1 MGKRTFGPSLKG
13 GTGSSTAKPKSSEDS
28 SSLSDFVK
36 RLKEQAR
43 KDRPYLEEYRKR
55 SIEIHGNF
63 CAKCG
68 REFSG
73 KDLRLLTV
81 HHKDGNHHNNP
92 PDGSN
97 WENLCVYCH
106 EDEHSREV
114 YADSVSGLEAGA
126 EPARVQDGH
135 SKRTDGS
142 AGFNTLRDA
151 LEKAL
156 KKKKE

>member
-13 GTGSSTAKPKSSEDS
+13 GTGSPTGKPKLSENS
-28 SSLSDFVK
+28 SSLSDFVR
-36 RLKEQAR
+36 RLKEQER
-43 KDRPYLEEYRKR
+43 KDRPYLEEYRRR
-55 SIEIHGNF
+55 SLEIHGNF

-73 KDLRLLTV
+73 KDLKLLTV

-114 YADSVSGLEAGA
+114 YADSLSGLEAGA
-126 EPARVQDGH
+126 ESARVQAGQDEGRGVSDGFH
-135 SKRTDGS
+135 
-142 AGFNTLRDA
+142 TLRHA

-156 KKKKE
+156 KGKK

>member
-1 MGKRTFGPSLKG
+1 MGKRTFGPSPRG
-13 GTGSSTAKPKSSEDS
+13 GTGSSAGKSKPSGDS
-28 SSLSDFVK
+28 SSLSDFVR
-36 RLKEQAR
+36 RLKEQDR
-43 KDRPYLEEYRKR
+43 KDRPYLEEYRRR
-55 SIEIHGNF
+55 SLEIHGNF

-114 YADSVSGLEAGA
+114 YADFLAGSAEGRGPERLQGA
-126 EPARVQDGH
+126 EG
-135 SKRTDGS
+135 KRSESSG
-142 AGFNTLRDA
+142 GFPTLREA

-156 KKKKE
+156 KNEK

>member
-1 MGKRTFGPSLKG
+1 MGKKTFGPSPKG
-13 GTGSSTAKPKSSEDS
+13 RAGSSTGKVSPPGDS
-28 SSLSDFVK
+28 SSLADFVR
-36 RLKEQAR
+36 RLKEQER
-43 KDRPYLEEYRKR
+43 KSRPYLEEYRRR
-55 SIEIHGNF
+55 SLEIHGNF

-106 EDEHSREV
+106 EDEHTREV
-114 YADSVSGLEAGA
+114 FAESLSGVAQGANPEPIRGNQSKGADSSG
-126 EPARVQDGH
+126 
-135 SKRTDGS
+135 
-142 AGFNTLRDA
+142 GFHMLREA

-156 KKKKE
+156 KRRE

>member
-1 MGKRTFGPSLKG
+1 MGRKTFAPKIKRGS
-13 GTGSSTAKPKSSEDS
+13 GSSATGPNSPSDA
-28 SSLSDFVK
+28 SSLTDFVR
-36 RLKEQAR
+36 RLKEQEK
-43 KDRPYLEEYRKR
+43 KDRPYLEEYRRR

-73 KDLRLLTV
+73 KGLRLLTV

-106 EDEHSREV
+106 EDEHTREV
-114 YADSVSGLEAGA
+114 YADSVSALEAGA
-126 EPARVQDGH
+126 EPARLQDGQD
-135 SKRTDGS
+135 KGTDGS

-156 KKKKE
+156 KKKG

>member
-13 GTGSSTAKPKSSEDS
+13 GTGASTGKTKPSSEGS
-28 SSLSDFVK
+28 SSLSDFVR
-36 RLKEQAR
+36 RLKEQER
-43 KDRPYLEEYRKR
+43 KSRPYLEEYRRR
-55 SIEIHGNF
+55 SLEIHGNF

-92 PDGSN
+92 QDGSN

-114 YADSVSGLEAGA
+114 YADSLSGLEAGA
-126 EPARVQDGH
+126 ELARAQDGQA
-135 SKRTDGS
+135 RAADLS
-142 AGFNTLRDA
+142 AGFHTLRDA

-156 KKKKE
+156 KKKE

>member
-1 MGKRTFGPSLKG
+1 MGKRTFGPSPKG
-13 GTGSSTAKPKSSEDS
+13 GTGSLMGKPKPSGDS
-28 SSLSDFVK
+28 SSLSDFVR
-36 RLKEQAR
+36 RLKEQDR
-43 KDRPYLEEYRKR
+43 KDRPYLDEYRRR
-55 SIEIHGNF
+55 SLEIHGNF

-114 YADSVSGLEAGA
+114 YADLLAGSPEEAGPQRLQSNQSQGA
-126 EPARVQDGH
+126 DASG
-135 SKRTDGS
+135 
-142 AGFNTLRDA
+142 GFHILREA

-156 KKKKE
+156 KKDK